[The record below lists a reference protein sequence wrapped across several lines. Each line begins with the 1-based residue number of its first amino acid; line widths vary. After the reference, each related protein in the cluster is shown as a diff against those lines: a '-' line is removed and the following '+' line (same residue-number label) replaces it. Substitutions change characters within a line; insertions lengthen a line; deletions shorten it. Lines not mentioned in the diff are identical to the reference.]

1 MKGNINMAAIE
12 KQGTLITVLLDDKTG
27 KFTFAVLSEDG
38 GACTIP
44 LNTMKWVEESRTY
57 EPDEETYNAASE
69 ILEAILPGTTV
80 ENAVDVL
87 NEAIAEAEKDK
98 DSNGVE
104 LTYFVADEDAE
115 VGSFSPNIGAG
126 GNYTQFVKLISAAQA
141 RELDG
146 KTVELTKFEEFKGVR
161 FNIGFKYTFNGED
174 LFFRVSTLSLPPLS
188 DEDDDRTLSVKYGH
202 EKNIKQLRD
211 QIENKQIGEDQVRRT
226 QQVIDGL
233 VAKSRAKKVIAL
245 EDFLN
250 QHNIED
256 LIENP
261 EPIEAKLKSASF
273 GGEGGKVYYLIAEV
287 L

>member
-1 MKGNINMAAIE
+1 MAAIE
-12 KQGTLITVLLDDKTG
+12 KQGTLITVLQDDKTG
-27 KFTFAVLSEDG
+27 KFTFAVFSEDG

-44 LNTMKWVEESRTY
+44 LNTMKWVEESRVY
-57 EPDEETYNAASE
+57 EPDEEAYNAASE
-69 ILEAILPGTTV
+69 VLESILPGTTV

-87 NEAIAEAEKDK
+87 NDAIE
-98 DSNGVE
+98 NGGVE

-202 EKNIKQLRD
+202 EKNIKQLRE

>member
-1 MKGNINMAAIE
+1 MPAIE
-12 KQGTLITVLLDDKTG
+12 KQGTLITTIFDDKSG
-27 KFTFAVLSEDG
+27 RFTFAVLSDDG

-44 LNTMKWVEESRTY
+44 LNTMKWVEESRSY
-57 EPDEETYNAASE
+57 EPDEELYNAASE
-69 ILEAILPGTTV
+69 VLESILPGTTV
-80 ENAVDVL
+80 ENAVDTL
-87 NEAIAEAEKDK
+87 NSIPD
-98 DSNGVE
+98 VTV
-104 LTYFVADEDAE
+104 TYYVADEDAE

-161 FNIGFKYTFNGED
+161 FNIGFKYKFNGED

-188 DEDDDRTLSVKYGH
+188 PEDDDRTLSVKYGH
-202 EKNIKQLRD
+202 EKNIKQLRE
-211 QIENKQIGEDQVRRT
+211 QIENKQIGEDQVKRT

-233 VAKSRAKKVIAL
+233 VAKSRAKKVVAL